1 MKPTFIR
8 RYHRRPSSTRE
19 AGMFKKENRL
29 EQSFFGGTLHD
40 PFFKPA
46 NVQPVQLKCKNCE
59 DEDKQVK
66 RAEDKKEEEKKVL
79 RKTEEEEKVQKYDKE
94 GRDEDKVQKAEK
106 SPDREEEK
114 IQKREKR
121 REEEEKVQ
129 KKETG
134 VSSSSAAGTYI
145 KSLHGQGNPLPAQVN
160 DFFAPKMGY
169 DFGDVK
175 IHTGKQAADS
185 AEELNAK
192 AYTVGNDIVFN
203 EGQYN
208 TGTMDGKKL
217 IAHELT
223 HVVQQK
229 NEEPIGLQRMP
240 DQEEES
246 GKQVALPSIYLEGTG
261 SQIQNTTHNANC
273 EGVSVSGSTTA
284 NYSSSFSSSGTPQ
297 LATNCLGCTGT
308 DCISISGNFVSVFT
322 ANPVVSLPPV
332 PSGLNKCEQAA
343 VRNFINT
350 TLNQHELQHVAAF
363 NTYKGTVV
371 TPYNYKGCS
380 ADLQSYIQNI
390 HDGIETA
397 RRTTSDNASAAL
409 DANGANV
416 FTITCDCPDPE
427 PDAGKK

>member
-1 MKPTFIR
+1 
-8 RYHRRPSSTRE
+8 
-19 AGMFKKENRL
+19 MFKKENRQ
-29 EQSFFGGTLHD
+29 EQSFFGGSLHD

-46 NVQPVQLKCKNCE
+46 NVQSVQLKCKNCE

-79 RKTEEEEKVQKYDKE
+79 RKTEEEEKVQKYEK
-94 GRDEDKVQKAEK
+94 RDQDEEKVQKSEK
-106 SPDREEEK
+106 RPEEEEK
-114 IQKREKR
+114 IQK
-121 REEEEKVQ
+121 
-129 KKETG
+129 KEDG
-134 VSSSSAAGTYI
+134 VTSSSTAGTYI
-145 KSLHGQGNPLPAQVN
+145 NSLPGKGNPLPAKSS
-160 DFFAPKMGY
+160 DFFSPKMGY
-169 DFGDVK
+169 DFSDVK
-175 IHTGKQAADS
+175 VHTGKEAADS
-185 AEELNAK
+185 AKELNAR

-203 EGQYN
+203 DGEYN
-208 TGTMDGKKL
+208 TGTTEGKKL

-223 HVVQQK
+223 HVVQQH
-229 NEEPIGLQRMP
+229 EAVSDHLQRMP

-246 GKQVALPSIYLEGTG
+246 GKQVVLPSVYLEGTG
-261 SQIQNTTHNANC
+261 SKTQNTTHNANC

-284 NYSSSFSSSGTPQ
+284 NYSSSFSSSGKPQ
-297 LATNCLGCTGT
+297 LASDCVGCTGAE
-308 DCISISGNFVSVFT
+308 CISISGNFVSVFT

-397 RRTTSDNASAAL
+397 RRTASDDASAAL

-427 PDAGKK
+427 PDAGKTKK

>member
-8 RYHRRPSSTRE
+8 RYHRRPTSSRE
-19 AGMFKKENRL
+19 GGLFKKENRP
-29 EQSFFGGTLHD
+29 EQSFFGGSLHD

-46 NVQPVQLKCKNCE
+46 NVQSVQLKCKNCE

-66 RAEDKKEEEKKVL
+66 HAEDKKEEEKKVL
-79 RKTEEEEKVQKYDKE
+79 RKTDEEEKVQKREK
-94 GRDEDKVQKAEK
+94 RPED
-106 SPDREEEK
+106 EEK
-114 IQKREKR
+114 IQKQEN
-121 REEEEKVQ
+121 
-129 KKETG
+129 G
-134 VSSSSAAGTYI
+134 VTSSSAAGTYI
-145 KSLHGQGNPLPAQVN
+145 KSLNGKGNPLPGKVS
-160 DFFAPKMGY
+160 DFFSPKMGY
-169 DFGDVK
+169 DFSDVK
-175 IHTGKQAADS
+175 VHTGKEAADS
-185 AEELNAK
+185 AKELNAR

-203 EGQYN
+203 EGEYD
-208 TGTMDGKKL
+208 TGTTDGKKL
-217 IAHELT
+217 LAHELT
-223 HVVQQK
+223 HVVQQHDADSDH
-229 NEEPIGLQRMP
+229 LQRMP

-246 GKQVALPSIYLEGTG
+246 GKQAVLPSIYLEGTG

-284 NYSSSFSSSGTPQ
+284 NYSSSFSSTGTPQ
-297 LATNCLGCTGT
+297 LASDCVGCTGAE
-308 DCISISGNFVSVFT
+308 CISISGKFVSVFT

-343 VRNFINT
+343 VTNFINT

-363 NTYKGTVV
+363 KTYKGTVV
-371 TPYNYKGCS
+371 TPYNYTGCS

-397 RRTTSDNASAAL
+397 RRTASDDASAAL

-427 PDAGKK
+427 PDASTGKK